1 MQTLLRRGRRLVLA
15 AAVLTLTSFAF
26 AGSAHAFAN
35 SYCGVLIYEGT
46 WCGDGSNHS
55 YNFNRAQYTGGGSVW
70 VCERLLI
77 ADTSS
82 EVAGPSCAYNYAA
95 RSYGAY
101 PWLTEAEV
109 THYYSGGARHT
120 IYGYATA

>member
-1 MQTLLRRGRRLVLA
+1 LRRSRRLA
-15 AAVLTLTSFAF
+15 AAVAVTTLTTLAF

-35 SYCGVLIYEGT
+35 SYCGALIYPGT
-46 WCGDGSNHS
+46 WCGDGSNHT
-55 YNFNRAQYTGGGSVW
+55 YDYNRAQYTGDGSVY

-77 ADTSS
+77 ADTAS
-82 EVAGPSCAYNYAA
+82 ERTPPSCGYNYVA
-95 RSYGAY
+95 RLYGPY

-109 THYYSGGARHT
+109 THLFSGGRHT